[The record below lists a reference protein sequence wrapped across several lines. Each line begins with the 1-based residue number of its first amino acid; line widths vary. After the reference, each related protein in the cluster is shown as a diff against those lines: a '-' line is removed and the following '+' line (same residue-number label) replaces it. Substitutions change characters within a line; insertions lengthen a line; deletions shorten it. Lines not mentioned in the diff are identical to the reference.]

1 MKQKL
6 LLTLSLFALVALA
19 STTAQTIWDGPDIT
33 FSKPANA
40 DWNLE
45 ENQDRITDNVWITR
59 KGMWH
64 IFNIA
69 VEDITSDPNCTGSFP
84 GDTEWAFGTTADGV
98 ENLTFTNFIGVDFAD
113 CSPGS
118 VVGQDAVLHLISEDI
133 YIDIRFNSW
142 GSGGSNG
149 GGAFSYT
156 RSSDP
161 NALSIEEVE
170 AKQAISITPN
180 PAQST
185 LQITGIES
193 LTPVDFQIYSIT
205 GAQMVKGT
213 FVPTQAINVD
223 ALPAGVYYLQV
234 GQNGQI
240 AKFLK
245 N

>member
-6 LLTLSLFALVALA
+6 LLTLSLFAFVAI
-19 STTAQTIWDGPDIT
+19 SSVSAQTIWDGPNVT
-33 FSKPANA
+33 FSKASNA

-45 ENQDRITDNVWITR
+45 ANQDRLTDNVWITR
-59 KGMWH
+59 KDMWP

-69 VEDITSDPNCTGSFP
+69 QEDVTASPACTSDLPV
-84 GDTEWAFGTTADGV
+84 DTEWALGTIADGI
-98 ENLTFTNFIGVDFAD
+98 ENLNFQTLYALTD
-113 CSPGS
+113 CS
-118 VVGQDAVLHLISEDI
+118 VGQFQLPGKDLVLHLITDDI
-133 YIDIRFNSW
+133 YIDVNFNSW
-142 GSGGSNG
+142 AGGMNG
-149 GGAFSYT
+149 GGGFSYT